1 MLKHLRPMLA
11 LSAVLLAAGAT
22 GQAVAAG
29 HFGFAHPGVRIVR
42 PGIRPGI
49 VRPPVIAPNAPV
61 DFARRR
67 HLFLRRF
74 NNQTGFG
81 NQTGVGGFGNF
92 PAAVIDQ
99 APPGYS
105 GYSGPIYAPGGDNG
119 GADQSP
125 YVIDAGPRFRAP
137 PNPGPLII
145 TLPDLP
151 KGVHRPAIGPALP
164 RAAAVRPALRYSFT
178 HRHHRWWDWRGFAAR
193 ARAYHPSPLAL
204 IPCSFGRPG
213 AIYNTPCGVYLHAY
227 LLESSSF

>member
-11 LSAVLLAAGAT
+11 LSAVLLAAGAI
-22 GQAVAAG
+22 GQAAAAG
-29 HFGFAHPGVRIVR
+29 PVGFARPGIRIVR

-49 VRPPVIAPNAPV
+49 VRTPVIAPNAAV
-61 DFARRR
+61 AIGRRR
-67 HLFLRRF
+67 HPFA
-74 NNQTGFG
+74 NQFG

-99 APPGYS
+99 GSP
-105 GYSGPIYAPGGDNG
+105 GYSGPIYAPGDNG

-151 KGVHRPAIGPALP
+151 KGAHRPAIGPALP
-164 RAAAVRPALRYSFT
+164 RVTAVRPALRYSFV
-178 HRHHRWWDWRGFAAR
+178 HRHHQWWDWRGFAAR
-193 ARAYHPSPLAL
+193 ARAYHPSPLAQ

-213 AIYNTPCGVYLHAY
+213 AIYNTPCGVFLSAY
-227 LLESSSF
+227 LLESSAF